1 MIMTVMMMMIS
12 DECEG
17 VDMKATQKLNDDDA
31 SERKE
36 TKTIE
41 YSGNQNDLMRCFEGG
56 GAKPKKCHF
65 LKQQTFGGFV
75 TIYSACSHCTE
86 IL

>member
-17 VDMKATQKLNDDDA
+17 VDKKAIQKLNDDDA

-36 TKTIE
+36 TKIE
-41 YSGNQNDLMRCFEGG
+41 YNGNQNDLMRCLEGG

-65 LKQQTFGGFV
+65 FKTTNFRGFV